1 MKKGY
6 SVTSLNKDLGNE
18 DSLDIGVKFFQENER
33 EKAQEY
39 FNNLVKSA
47 KTDYND
53 WEFKQNE
60 NGYEWYKDN
69 KVYKIEM
76 KEINISDE
84 EMKRVEE
91 VAKKVEEKMAR
102 GDYNN

>member
-6 SVTSLNKDLGNE
+6 SVTNSNEFLGND
-18 DSLDIGVKFFQENER
+18 DSLDMGVKLFQENEK

-39 FNNLVKSA
+39 FNNLVESA
-47 KTDYND
+47 KTNYID

-60 NGYEWYKDN
+60 NGYEWHKDN